1 MFAWCSQLLKFKKK
15 KKKRKSAFLIL
26 KLYPETD
33 SVESCLKESKCFF
46 YLKARKEGEKEVRDG
61 EGRDEREE
69 RRLGGET
76 RGTRT
81 KGPEGDAAGK
91 TQPFPEPP
99 VEQTVCDEG
108 KGRDRDGPRRR
119 SVAVRCP

>member
-1 MFAWCSQLLKFKKK
+1 MTSGTRAVERGNQG
-15 KKKRKSAFLIL
+15 RHGGP
-26 KLYPETD
+26 PE
-33 SVESCLKESKCFF
+33 
-46 YLKARKEGEKEVRDG
+46 GRDG

-76 RGTRT
+76 RVTRM

-119 SVAVRCP
+119 SVAVCCP